1 LAPKAPQA
9 RVNLDTA
16 DWLRLSASTF
26 ENLCADMLRSFGF
39 QNVQLLAGPGDKGR
53 DILCDRM
60 LRFGPGITT
69 SLSWIVQCKHTVR
82 RLTKKAVYEDLV
94 KATEHKAD
102 FWWLLTTANITPA
115 LHDWIRASER
125 TKFPFRINCL
135 DRGTLSSALLGL
147 PRLLGQYF
155 PSELGPKEQVWVKV
169 MSVMSN
175 GNYQEALDTLRTKDD
190 GVHPRISY
198 LIACCLSML
207 ARGSGFYDQLVQEAF
222 QALEEAHRRGYILYM
237 EDLFGWPEN
246 KCRSQVR
253 LDPELS
259 PLLKYDRERFLAL
272 FGPDASAGDGEYC
285 LSPETM
291 VRLELGVEKPIGS
304 LKPGIKLVTRM
315 AADPEHGEVAVV
327 RNQAVSGTFLINSEV
342 RASARHRFATI
353 DGWRCAE
360 ELRIGDILVTFD
372 GWRAVSTVTFDPNPA
387 QVCQMVVLGRPC
399 FYANGYLVHN
409 DK

>member
-1 LAPKAPQA
+1 LSSSAPQA

-16 DWLRLSASTF
+16 DWCRLSASTF

-39 QNVQLLAGPGDKGR
+39 QNVQLLGGPGDKGR
-53 DILCDRM
+53 DIVCERM
-60 LRFGPGITT
+60 LRFGPGIAT
-69 SLSWIVQCKHTVR
+69 SLSWIVQCKHTVQG
-82 RLTKKAVYEDLV
+82 LTKHAVYKDLV
-94 KATEHKAD
+94 KAKEHRAD

-115 LHDWIRASER
+115 LYDWFRAIER
-125 TKFPFRINCL
+125 TEFPFRMDCL
-135 DRGTLSSALLGL
+135 DRGTLSSAVLGL
-147 PRLLGQYF
+147 PRLLGKYF
-155 PSELGPKEQVWVKV
+155 PFGLGPKEQVWVKV

-175 GNYQEALDTLRTKDD
+175 GHYQQALEALRTNDD

-207 ARGSGFYDQLVQEAF
+207 ARDGGYYDQLVEEAF
-222 QALEEAHRRGYILYM
+222 QALEEAHVRGYISYM

-259 PLLKYDRERFLAL
+259 LLLKYDRERFLVL
-272 FGPDASAGDGEYC
+272 FGPDTSAGDSEHC
-285 LSPETM
+285 LSPGTM
-291 VRLELGVEKPIGS
+291 VRLERGAEQPIGS
-304 LKPGIKLVTRM
+304 LKPGSRLVTQM
-315 AADPEHGEVAVV
+315 APDPEYGEVAAV
-327 RNQAVSGTFLINSEV
+327 RNQQVLGTFLINSEV
-342 RASARHRFATI
+342 RTSARHRFATI

-360 ELRIGDILVTFD
+360 ELRIGDMLTTFD
-372 GWRAVSTVTFDPNPA
+372 GWRAVSSVTFEPGPA
-387 QVCQMVVLGRPC
+387 RVCQMVVLGRPC